1 MQKNILLIDDDVDLR
16 TTLAEQLLE
25 TGEFDIFEAGDA
37 AEAIGKLKEQNFD
50 LIVCDVGLPD
60 ADGREM
66 VKVVRSRG
74 INTPI
79 IMLTAQATEEDTVR
93 GLNSGA
99 NDYIAKPFKIAILI
113 ARIKAQLRQADLSED
128 ANLIIGPY
136 QFRPV
141 EKTLELE
148 DGSKT
153 RLTEKETNILKF
165 LYRADGKVVPRDT
178 LLGEVWG
185 YAEGVT
191 THTLET
197 HIYRLR
203 QKIETEKTGRIVVT
217 ADGGYKIGK

>member
-1 MQKNILLIDDDVDLR
+1 MQKNLLVIDDDVDLR
-16 TTLAEQLLE
+16 TTLAEQLLD
-25 TGEFDIFEAGDA
+25 TGDYDVFEAGDA
-37 AEAIGKLKEQNFD
+37 AEAIGKLKEQAFD
-50 LIVCDVGLPD
+50 LILCDVGLPD

-66 VKVVRSRG
+66 VKVIRSRG

-79 IMLTAQATEEDTVR
+79 IMLTAQATDEDTVR
-93 GLNSGA
+93 GLESGA
-99 NDYIAKPFKIAILI
+99 NDYIAKPFKIAVLL
-113 ARIKAQLRQADLSED
+113 ARVKAQLRQAELSED
-128 ANLIIGPY
+128 ANLVIGPY

-141 EKTLELE
+141 EKTLELQ

-165 LYRADGKVVPRDT
+165 LYRAGGKVVPRET

-185 YAEGVT
+185 YADTVT

-203 QKIETEKTGRIVVT
+203 QKIETEATGRIVVT
-217 ADGGYKIGK
+217 ADGGYKLG